1 MSTTT
6 TVHVSGMTCDH
17 CVNAVT
23 RELTQLDGVTEVSI
37 TLNAGDVSDVT
48 VTSTAALDPSRVSE
62 AIDEAGYDMVSP

>member
-6 TVHVSGMTCDH
+6 TFHVSGMTCDH

-48 VTSTAALDPSRVSE
+48 VTSTAALDPARVSE

>member
-1 MSTTT
+1 MNTTT
-6 TVHVSGMTCDH
+6 TIHVSGMTCDH

-48 VTSTAALDPSRVSE
+48 VTSTAALDPARVSE
-62 AIDEAGYDMVSP
+62 AIDEAGYDMVNP